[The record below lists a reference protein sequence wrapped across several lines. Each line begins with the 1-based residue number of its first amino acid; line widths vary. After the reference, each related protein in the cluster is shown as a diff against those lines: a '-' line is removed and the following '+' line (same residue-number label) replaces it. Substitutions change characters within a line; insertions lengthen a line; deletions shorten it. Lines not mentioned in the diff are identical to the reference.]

1 MGEIAAVILA
11 AGQGKRM
18 RSKQPKV
25 LHRIMGRPLISFP
38 IALARQVGC
47 SRIVV
52 VVGHGREA
60 VEQAAVSSGIGD
72 AVSFAL
78 QAEQRGTGHAV
89 MAALPSLKAHKGA
102 LLILSGDVP
111 LVDKQT
117 IGRLKRAYNKTG
129 GPLALVSFEPEA
141 PKGYGRVI
149 REGGRPVAIREARDA
164 TQQEKRIRE
173 VNAGIYLVD
182 IAFLRKSVKKLTS
195 NNDQGELYLTDL
207 VEMAAATGEV
217 AAVTVPEAVV
227 QGVNDRED
235 LAMVEASL
243 RSQRNR
249 QLMQSGVTLRQPD
262 TVQVDLDAKVGPDT
276 EIGPGAHILGK
287 TVIGR
292 GCRIGAGAII
302 SDTVIKNEAVIKAY
316 CVVESASV
324 ASGAEVGPM
333 ARLRPGADIGPNAR
347 IGNWVEVKNT
357 VIGRGS
363 KANHLSYLGDGIVG
377 EGVNVGAGTIFC
389 NYDGFLKHQ
398 TVLGNDVFIGS
409 DSQLV
414 APVTVGDGA
423 YVASGSTV
431 TRDVPPDGLAISRV
445 AQVNRK
451 GTAARLKQKLKAEK
465 EKQVKAKEKQT
476 KEAK

>member
-1 MGEIAAVILA
+1 MDAIAAVILA

-18 RSKQPKV
+18 RSEQPKV
-25 LHRIMGRPLISFP
+25 LHRIMGRPLVSFP

-60 VEQAAVSSGIGD
+60 VKQAAIASGD
-72 AVSFAL
+72 KASVSFAL
-78 QAEQRGTGHAV
+78 QAEQKGTGHAV
-89 MAALPSLKAHKGA
+89 MSALPSLKVHKGT

-117 IGRLKRAYNKTG
+117 IDRLKRAYAKTG
-129 GPLALVSFEPEA
+129 GPLALISFEPA
-141 PKGYGRVI
+141 DPKGYGRVI
-149 REGGRPVAIREARDA
+149 RQEGRPVAIREARDA
-164 TQQEKRIRE
+164 TPQEKRIRE

-195 NNDQGELYLTDL
+195 DNDQGELYLTDL
-207 VEMAAATGEV
+207 VEMAAVKGTV
-217 AAVTVPEAVV
+217 TAVTVPEAVV

-235 LAMVEASL
+235 LSLVEATL
-243 RSQRNR
+243 RSRRNR
-249 QLMQSGVTLRQPD
+249 QLMQSGVTLRQPE
-262 TVQVDLDAKVGPDT
+262 TIQVDLDAKVGPDT
-276 EIGPGAHILGK
+276 EIGPGVHILGK

-292 GCRIGAGAII
+292 GCLIGAGAII
-302 SDTVIKNEAVIKAY
+302 ADTIVQDEAVIKPY
-316 CVVESASV
+316 CVIESAKV
-324 ASGAEVGPM
+324 ASRAEVGPM

-357 VIGRGS
+357 VIGKGS
-363 KANHLSYLGDGIVG
+363 KANHLAYLGDGVVG

-414 APVTVGDGA
+414 APVRVGDGA

-445 AQVNRK
+445 AQVNRE
-451 GTAARLKQKLKAEK
+451 GTAARLKRKLKAEK
-465 EKQVKAKEKQT
+465 EKRLKARREPEKN
-476 KEAK
+476 AK